1 MVAPRLAQDL
11 FDYLKD
17 LMGAGLRTRI
27 VELVKVTS
35 LPSLICS
42 VSRVP

>member
-1 MVAPRLAQDL
+1 MVPPRLAQDL

-27 VELVKVTS
+27 VELIKV
-35 LPSLICS
+35 
-42 VSRVP
+42 RV